1 MTLIQALILGLIQG
15 LTEFLPVSSSGHLG
29 LAGHFM
35 RVDDAGVSFEVI
47 VHVGT
52 LLSVCIYF
60 WRPLWRMLLSLLKF
74 RDPSYA
80 KERRWIVY
88 LGLGTVPAVVAYL
101 LFKDAFIGANENP
114 VLISLL
120 LCVTGAI
127 LFIPR
132 FVRHLGKHEVRLP
145 NALIMG
151 CAQAFAILPGISRS
165 GSTIVAG
172 MTSGTKSDEAAEFS
186 FLLAIP
192 AILGGFVTEIPH
204 LRQIEPELLTNYLAG
219 GAVAFGSGLI
229 AIFTVLA
236 AIRKGKFEYFAYY
249 CFALGILGFWY
260 FKFGPGMAPLAT

>member
-1 MTLIQALILGLIQG
+1 AT
-15 LTEFLPVSSSGHLG
+15 
-29 LAGHFM
+29 HFM
-35 RVDDAGVSFEVI
+35 RVDDKGVTFEVI
-47 VHVGT
+47 VHFGT

-60 WRPLWRMLLSLLKF
+60 WKPLWRMVLSLVKF
-74 RDPSYA
+74 KDPEFA
-80 KERRWIVY
+80 KERKWIVY
-88 LGLGTVPAVVAYL
+88 LGFGTVPAVVAYL
-101 LFKDAFIGANENP
+101 LFKDAFKDANENP
-114 VLISLL
+114 VIISML
-120 LCVTGAI
+120 LCVTGLI

-172 MTSGTKSDEAAEFS
+172 IASGTKSDEAAEFS

-192 AILGGFVTEIPH
+192 AILGGFVTEIPNMRSADPA
-204 LRQIEPELLTNYLAG
+204 LMTNYLVG
-219 GAVAFGSGLI
+219 GAVAFLSGLA
-229 AIFTVLA
+229 AIYTVLT

-260 FKFGPGMAPLAT
+260 FKFGPGA